1 MHWASLRPSLTAT
14 SIAAG
19 VRRPLVAALKQP
31 GTVVAGG
38 KPVIATPAPGLPNI
52 GTVRGKGSRST
63 KLKKVM
69 RSLVEGCRE
78 NKEARKGCGVGS
90 VEDPALDSPEMRP
103 QTQNS

>member
-1 MHWASLRPSLTAT
+1 MTWSLLHPSLTAT
-14 SIAAG
+14 SLAAG

-52 GTVRGKGSRST
+52 GMVRGKGGDCAAVRSRST

-78 NKEARKGCGVGS
+78 NV
-90 VEDPALDSPEMRP
+90 
-103 QTQNS
+103 